1 MHREPSRHSSHAFAE
16 NIKWQRNKL
25 FCLALVFAASTGFV
39 SGLAALLVPHWND
52 ALSGRPDYL
61 SAIANATAEALVKQ
75 LSGLYPVLVRKTD
88 QLDCWGA
95 ISDPNYRH
103 HSVW

>member
-52 ALSGRPDYL
+52 ALSGSPDYL

-75 LSGLYPVLVRKTD
+75 LSGL
-88 QLDCWGA
+88 
-95 ISDPNYRH
+95 
-103 HSVW
+103 